1 VYNPWATTCRGD
13 DLISRTRLKQDWVP
27 SAEAFERFLAWLDA
41 GAGTPGERYLE
52 MRRRLVRYFD
62 RKQCPRADELSDET
76 LNRVARRLEEE
87 GAIDAATPAQYCY
100 VVARFVFFEYL
111 RRGDRGA
118 VPYDEAPFPDTRSPA
133 LQVADEREPE
143 SEDGT
148 RRFRCLEQCLD
159 KLPEAE
165 RSLILAYYNDEQSR
179 KIEQRRALAAR
190 FGFTPNALAIR
201 ACRIRSKLEECV
213 GGCVGEE

>member
-1 VYNPWATTCRGD
+1 MYNPCTDTCRGGG
-13 DLISRTRLKQDWVP
+13 LISRTRLKPDWVL
-27 SAEAFERFLAWLDA
+27 SAESFQRFLVWLDA

-52 MRRRLVRYFD
+52 MRRRLADYFD
-62 RKQCPRADELSDET
+62 RKQCARADELSDET

-118 VPYDEAPFPDTRSPA
+118 VPYDEMPSPDSKSPA
-133 LQVADEREPE
+133 LQVADDHEPE
-143 SEDGT
+143 TQDGT
-148 RRFRCLEQCLD
+148 RRFECLEQCLD
-159 KLPEAE
+159 RLPAAE
-165 RSLILAYYNDEQSR
+165 RSLILAYYSGEQR
-179 KIEQRRALAAR
+179 LKIEQRRALAAR

-213 GGCVGEE
+213 SGCVGKD